1 VTLAIF
7 LSEDPPKPM
16 GGIIIFPPGPQI
28 RETVFFLSSI
38 VWPGQSDIHEK
49 DGGVIIFH
57 LQNYLTSG
65 SFADANSIA
74 KFKN

>member
-1 VTLAIF
+1 MA
-7 LSEDPPKPM
+7 
-16 GGIIIFPPGPQI
+16 
-28 RETVFFLSSI
+28 
-38 VWPGQSDIHEK
+38 WPGQSDIHEK
-49 DGGVIIFH
+49 HRGIIIFH